1 MSEQRFN
8 IQQQYREKFYQL
20 PKVFFTNDKYIQ
32 LSNDAKIA
40 YALLKDRLEL
50 SIKNNWF
57 DENGDIF
64 FIYTNEKLKNILN
77 CHNAKLIK
85 IKKELT
91 KANLL
96 EQIRC
101 GQGKPNKL
109 YLMNPAITKE
119 DIYEIKKQEE
129 SIDEPHHDAE
139 VRKSNFKKFEN
150 RISRSSKIEF
160 QEVRK
165 SNTNDTEFSDTEFS
179 DTEFSDTHD
188 MNDIHNIKNK
198 SNTVFHSNHSNHQ
211 SQTSDILSKQ
221 EEARYELQEFPEH
234 LAKYLMNYSLSE
246 IQIIKGIILKA
257 KRSFHDERADEIVMP
272 YTLEDIEDELID
284 VLKRFRIIIK
294 KKNESVQSMQSYL
307 MRCIKSEFEE
317 IHVLTKRQQN
327 MPKYNIFN
335 T

>member
-1 MSEQRFN
+1 MSRKN
-8 IQQQYREKFYQL
+8 IKNQASQNFYMLHKALFINEKYKKL
-20 PKVFFTNDKYIQ
+20 SDSAKVTYAILNDRV
-32 LSNDAKIA
+32 S
-40 YALLKDRLEL
+40 L
-50 SIKNNWF
+50 SIKNNWI
-57 DENGDIF
+57 DQNGDIY
-64 FIYTNEKLKNILN
+64 FIFTNENLQEVLDKSKNTIT
-77 CHNAKLIK
+77 K
-85 IKKELT
+85 IKKELQEVG
-91 KANLL
+91 LL
-96 EQIRC
+96 EQVKTGFNR
-101 GQGKPNKL
+101 PNKL
-109 YLMNPAITKE
+109 YLHEIETNINIEKEIQNTTLNNKEPSDRTGSHFLGVQNPKKWESRIPKNGSPESQKLDSNYTDLNNTDYIE
-119 DIYEIKKQEE
+119 TEI
-129 SIDEPHHDAE
+129 
-139 VRKSNFKKFEN
+139 
-150 RISRSSKIEF
+150 
-160 QEVRK
+160 
-165 SNTNDTEFSDTEFS
+165 NDT
-179 DTEFSDTHD
+179 HN
-188 MNDIHNIKNK
+188 MNDIHNIKST

-284 VLKRFRIIIK
+284 VLKRFRIILK

-317 IHVLTKRQQN
+317 IHVLTKCQQN